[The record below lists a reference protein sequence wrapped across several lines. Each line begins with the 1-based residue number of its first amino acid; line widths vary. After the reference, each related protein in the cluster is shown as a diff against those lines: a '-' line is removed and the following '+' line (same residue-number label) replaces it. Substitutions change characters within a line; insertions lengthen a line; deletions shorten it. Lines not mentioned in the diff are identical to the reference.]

1 MKQKKP
7 FRAAALAAL
16 IVATMAAPAAAQKLR
31 VNVLPIFDTAPFYA
45 AQQEGYFKQEGLD
58 VTTETTQGGGAVGV
72 PGLAGGFYDV
82 LYSNS
87 TSLILALHQGIDVSI
102 IIGGGLVGTDEYPE
116 SAGLLK
122 RKSDADLKTGKD
134 FEGKSIGIIARM
146 SLQSLVA
153 REWVRKTGG
162 DPDKVTYREVPVPQ
176 MIDGVKSKQIDAALS
191 IDPFFTVGQ
200 KDPALELLAYA
211 FRVATPRMQVANWAV
226 TGETAEKRR
235 EVVQKFL
242 RGMQKGSDWINANL
256 GNDAYVKLINSYT
269 RMNPALIKQ
278 MPIRKSQLEVNV
290 DSLER
295 MEKLMRAHAMV
306 SGDIDLGKKVFKK

>member
-1 MKQKKP
+1 MKQQKL
-7 FRAAALAAL
+7 FRRAVLAAL
-16 IVATMAAPAAAQKLR
+16 IMAAMAAPASAQKLR
-31 VNVLPIFDTAPFYA
+31 VNVLPIFDTAPFYV
-45 AQQEGYFKQEGLD
+45 AQQEGYFKAEGLE

-102 IIGGGLVGTDEYPE
+102 IIGGGLVGTDEPE
-116 SAGLLK
+116 SAGLLR
-122 RKSDADLKTGKD
+122 RKSDANLKTGKD
-134 FEGKSIGIIARM
+134 FEGKNIGIIARM

-176 MIDGVKSKQIDAALS
+176 MIDGLKSNQLDAALS

-200 KDPALELLAYA
+200 KDPAIDLLDYA

-226 TGETAEKRR
+226 TAETAEKRR
-235 EVVQKFL
+235 DVVQKFL

-256 GNDAYVKLINSYT
+256 TKDAYIKILNSYT
-269 RMNPALIKQ
+269 RMAPELIKQ
-278 MPIRKSQLEVNV
+278 MPIRKSVLEV
-290 DSLER
+290 DAESLER
-295 MEKLMRAHAMV
+295 MENLMRAHAMV
-306 SGDIDLGKKVFKK
+306 TGDLDLSKKVFKK